1 MSKLSI
7 GWKGEINLDVVI
19 ILIATVLTIGAFC
32 DDIKTGAIALLT
44 SLIIIGGV
52 VGFQFWYFKNTASG
66 NRAMKSQ
73 ESELQ
78 NGIVREVKVYDVN
91 GKVIQEYEGKF
102 DIKYDESRIL
112 FDDENGK
119 RHTIYYSTGTIIID
133 EK

>member
-1 MSKLSI
+1 M
-7 GWKGEINLDVVI
+7 
-19 ILIATVLTIGAFC
+19 TIGAIILDIVIIAIAITITAGAFGT
-32 DDIKTGAIALLT
+32 DIKMGVIALLI
-44 SLIIIGGV
+44 SLIIVGGI
-52 VGFQFWYFKNTASG
+52 VGVQFWYYSNTATG

-78 NGIVREVKVYDVN
+78 NGIIRTVKVYDVN

-102 DIKYDESRIL
+102 DVKHDNSRIL

-119 RHTIYYSTGTIIID
+119 RHTIYATTGTVVID